1 MGLQEQLLNDV
12 KQAMKSGDSAVV
24 DTLRILRSELN
35 NARIAKGEELSEE
48 EMIEVL
54 ARDAKR
60 RKESIE
66 AFEKGERT
74 DLVAQEKRAL
84 EITSAYLPEP
94 LSEDALKAV
103 IEEVV
108 GQTGAESM
116 KDMGKVMGALMP
128 RVKGRADGRLVQEM
142 VKAFLS

>member
-1 MGLQEQLLNDV
+1 MGLQEQLLNDM